1 MSRLKVLSVAS
12 EIYPLIKTGGLAD
25 VTGALPKVLAA
36 EGVNM
41 RTIVPGYPAVLDAL
55 EEAQEV
61 TVLPGLFGTA
71 RLMAG
76 KAQGLS
82 LFVLDAPY
90 LYGRPG
96 NPYAGPDGADW
107 PDNAY
112 RFGALGKVA
121 AEIGLGLLPG
131 FVPDVVHMHDWQ
143 AGLTAAYMYYS
154 GKAAP
159 GMVMTVHNL
168 AFQGQFPAELVMPLG
183 LPPAS
188 FAWDGVEHY
197 GSVGFLKAGLQLAD
211 RITTV
216 SPTYATEIM
225 QTENGVGFDGLL
237 RARAAHVSG
246 ILNGLDTA
254 VWDPAKDPVLTRN
267 FDASHLEGRTANK
280 VFLRSELRLNQ
291 ETGAL
296 LVGVVSRFTGQK
308 GLDLLL
314 EALPGLVGDGMQF
327 AVVGS
332 GEPELEAKFLEAAEA
347 YPGRVGVRIGHDEV
361 LAHRI
366 QSGADV
372 LLVPSR
378 FEPCGLT
385 QLAALRYGAVPVVAR
400 VGGLCDTVIDANE
413 MALAAGVAT
422 GMQFFPV
429 TTSSLSLALER
440 AARLFRD
447 RPLWQTM
454 QKNGMASD
462 VSWSRPANRY
472 ASLYLELCRSK
483 AAAAAS
489 GGGRGN
495 VVGIKSA
502 GSDRVEGKAATAG
515 TMGAEAAKSIGA
527 GIASAGFGGA
537 RDKAASIETASS
549 EVRTGE
555 GAKGV
560 GAGVASTGFGGAKD
574 KAASVEAAS
583 AGAGKDEVAKG
594 IGAGVAPT
602 GFGGAKDKA
611 ASVEA
616 ASAGAGKDEVAKGI
630 GAGVA
635 PTGLGGA
642 KVKAASVEAASAG
655 AGKDEDAK
663 GIGADVASASLGN
676 AKDKAV
682 SRDAGSSEAR
692 KGEPPKGIDADLAF
706 IGFGRARDKTASVEE
721 ASSEAGEGEEEIVEP
736 GGGGSGESKAAAP
749 GGAGTSAGEADKVVS
764 IACRDA

>member
-12 EIYPLIKTGGLAD
+12 EIFPLIKTGGLAD

-76 KAQGLS
+76 KAQGLN

-96 NPYAGPDGADW
+96 NPYAGPDGTDW

-225 QTENGVGFDGLL
+225 RTENGVGFDGLL

-246 ILNGLDTA
+246 ILNGLDTV

-291 ETGAL
+291 EAGAL
-296 LVGVVSRFTGQK
+296 LVGVVSRFTAQK

-314 EALPGLVGDGMQF
+314 EALPGLIGEGMQF

-422 GMQFFPV
+422 GVQFFPV
-429 TTSSLSLALER
+429 TTNSLSLALER

-447 RPLWQTM
+447 RPVWQTM

-462 VSWSRPANRY
+462 VSWRRPANRY

-483 AAAAAS
+483 TAAAAS

-495 VVGIKSA
+495 VVSMEFA

-515 TMGAEAAKSIGA
+515 S
-527 GIASAGFGGA
+527 A
-537 RDKAASIETASS
+537 RDKAASIEAASS
-549 EVRTGE
+549 EARKGE
-555 GAKGV
+555 A
-560 GAGVASTGFGGAKD
+560 
-574 KAASVEAAS
+574 
-583 AGAGKDEVAKG
+583 AKG
-594 IGAGVAPT
+594 IGAGVAST
-602 GFGGAKDKA
+602 GIGSARDKA
-611 ASVEA
+611 ASIEA
-616 ASAGAGKDEVAKGI
+616 ANSEARKGEAAKGI

-635 PTGLGGA
+635 SAGIGSA
-642 KVKAASVEAASAG
+642 RDKAASIEAVSSEAR
-655 AGKDEDAK
+655 KDEAAK
-663 GIGADVASASLGN
+663 GIGAGVASAGIGGARDKAVSIEAVSSEARKDEAAKGIGAGVASAGIVS

-682 SRDAGSSEAR
+682 SVE
-692 KGEPPKGIDADLAF
+692 
-706 IGFGRARDKTASVEE
+706 ASVEE
-721 ASSEAGEGEEEIVEP
+721 ACSEAEEGEGKSVEP
-736 GGGGSGESKAAAP
+736 GGAGSGEGTAVAAA
-749 GGAGTSAGEADKVVS
+749 GAGTSAGEADKVVS